1 MEGDCDKFDSAEN
14 MIVAR
19 NLLSSQSCGI
29 SVSNHCTSLFYLKFS
44 CSLSIVVSE
53 MHESYVTMIYE
64 LIILR
69 MSKAE

>member
-1 MEGDCDKFDSAEN
+1 

-29 SVSNHCTSLFYLKFS
+29 SVTDHCTSLFYLTFS
-44 CSLSIVVSE
+44 CSLFIIVSE
-53 MHESYVTMIYE
+53 MHKGYITMIYE
-64 LIILR
+64 LIILK